1 MQVETH
7 TALWL
12 DASQRVSM
20 TQLAEL
26 SGLVETELYELV
38 DAGSLVPRDLQEL
51 PWMFTGDCV
60 LRARR
65 ARRLRD
71 DLELDAHALA
81 LTLAL
86 LDQVSALQDEVT
98 KLRAQNSLFP

>member
-1 MQVETH
+1 MQLESH

-12 DASQRVSM
+12 DASQRISM
-20 TQLAEL
+20 TQLVEL
-26 SGLVETELYELV
+26 SGLFEAELCELV
-38 DAGSLVPRDLQEL
+38 DAGALVPSDFQNL
-51 PWMFTGDCV
+51 PWMFNGDCV
-60 LRARR
+60 LIARR

-86 LDQVSALQDEVT
+86 LEQVRALQAEVT